1 MRSDGLVIRRVPE
14 SCCGVRNEGLGF
26 RLPTEHSTAA
36 KYTKDLKDDAPFL
49 GEGMHSVAEVCIAS
63 KGQDPISS
71 RLLLSVDKSC
81 VHELEIMT
89 SRSGAWS
96 IWCKSKP

>member
-63 KGQDPISS
+63 KGEDPISS
-71 RLLLSVDKSC
+71 RLLLCVDKPC
-81 VHELEIMT
+81 VHELQTIT
-89 SRSGAWS
+89 SRSDAWS
-96 IWCKSKP
+96 LFSTSTS